1 MSASKR
7 FIHPGADFHWQ
18 PLAKLIPDVGVQ
30 MAPGA
35 NGGEP
40 EVPMGLMF
48 VDNDD
53 QETHVYL
60 FSEAGRKA
68 LVAALTGGVALP

>member
-1 MSASKR
+1 MAAR
-7 FIHPGADFHWQ
+7 EYFVGGPVHVQDMEIVANY
-18 PLAKLIPDVGVQ
+18 LVGVQ
-30 MAPGA
+30 MAPGV

-53 QETHVYL
+53 HETHVYL
-60 FSEAGRKA
+60 FSESGRKA